1 MMRRLSII
9 VLLALAGIAAAAKAP
24 ESLEELK
31 ARAASAS
38 PAHQPL
44 LYADVVQRDV
54 ELADKLFT
62 DGEAEQAHAT
72 VKDAVQYAEKCRD
85 ALQTQPKK
93 IKDTEIA
100 LRKAEHRL
108 NEVRRTLALED
119 QADVQ
124 AAVDQI
130 AAVRKQILD
139 QMFAPKQKK

>member
-1 MMRRLSII
+1 MRRRSLILC
-9 VLLALAGIAAAAKAP
+9 VLLLAGVAAAKAP
-24 ESLEELK
+24 DSLEELK
-31 ARAASAS
+31 ARAAAAS
-38 PAHQPL
+38 PSRQPL
-44 LYADVVQRDV
+44 LYADIVQRDV

-62 DGEAEQAHAT
+62 DGDVERAHAT

-85 ALQTQPKK
+85 VLQSQPKK

-139 QMFAPKQKK
+139 QMFAPKPKK